1 MPKIEINM
9 DAVDEDAAKEVADEM
24 EFYCEE
30 LEGDGVAIIEMIV
43 GLGFVMEVLIDK
55 HNRKMA
61 NARIH

>member
-1 MPKIEINM
+1 M
-9 DAVDEDAAKEVADEM
+9 DAVDEEAAEEVADEM
-24 EFYCEE
+24 AFYCDE
-30 LEGDGVAIIEMIV
+30 LEDEGVAIIDMIV